1 MPRGCFGGLFPLTR
15 RHDGDGRCITNPP
28 VEIKQ
33 WRPMIRI
40 NWTSLCP
47 CLPRLVPD
55 FSPAFGPRGYI
66 PRPAVRRL
74 YTFFKAH
81 PCLSLSLPPFFFV
94 WHFSCSPSL
103 PYSFFNYPSLFRFQE
118 LPSPGDEREGE
129 ERPDCR
135 SAAVRIENGVARLWS
150 HCLT

>member
-1 MPRGCFGGLFPLTR
+1 MCRAGASAACFPLTR

-47 CLPRLVPD
+47 CLPRLVPG
-55 FSPAFGPRGYI
+55 FSPAFGPHGYI
-66 PRPAVRRL
+66 PWPAVRRL

-81 PCLSLSLPPFFFV
+81 PCLSLSLSLLFSSSGISPPPPFSRIPFSITLRYFV
-94 WHFSCSPSL
+94 SR
-103 PYSFFNYPSLFRFQE
+103 NYLRQATR
-118 LPSPGDEREGE
+118 GRERRGE
-129 ERPDCR
+129 
-135 SAAVRIENGVARLWS
+135 ARLS
-150 HCLT
+150 ERGGAH